1 VALAVVLDVAV
12 VSAGAG
18 GAAVD
23 MFCARVENIGEAV
36 GVVVGNVDVLT
47 DAVGT
52 AGAVGGGGMM
62 LARAGVL
69 CDVLVLLEVELELVV
84 VLGKAVVGGGL
95 VVLLGVG
102 LAEVDGGAGAGGAK
116 GEKDALA
123 HSSVHPKFELE
134 SKDPSNMPCAV
145 TTDVVCHALMFW
157 LKASAL

>member
-1 VALAVVLDVAV
+1 MVLDVVLDVSV
-12 VSAGAG
+12 VPAGAG

-23 MFCARVENIGEAV
+23 VICACVENVGEAG
-36 GVVVGNVDVLT
+36 GVVVGTV

-52 AGAVGGGGMM
+52 VGAVGGSVMV

-69 CDVLVLLEVELELVV
+69 GDVLVLLGVELDF
-84 VLGKAVVGGGL
+84 
-95 VVLLGVG
+95 VVLLGKGVVRGGLVG
-102 LAEVDGGAGAGGAK
+102 LLGVVLAGVAEGADAGAAK

-145 TTDVVCHALMFW
+145 RTDAVCHALMFW
-157 LKASAL
+157 LKTSAL